1 MAADTEIQNPAPPA
15 DAKPELPWP
24 AIAWFSLLL
33 AVWYA
38 PVLSR
43 LVQDWMNDDDMGHG
57 FFVPAVAAYIV
68 WLRRDELLK
77 LKLEP
82 SRWGIVLVVLAG
94 LQLIV
99 ATLGVE
105 YFLARTSFIFAIA
118 GIVLTLGGWVLLR
131 ALAFPISLLF
141 FMVPLPAIIFN
152 QLTFPLQMIAS
163 DLAER
168 ALSFIGIP
176 VFRDGNIL
184 ELPSKRLSVVE
195 ACSGIRSLLSLT
207 FLSLV
212 YAFFFD
218 DRPWMR
224 WVLLIC
230 TIPIAI
236 FANAGR
242 VTIAGLLWEFK
253 PEYAEGFFHA
263 FEGWLIFMVAVI
275 FLVAAHRLISYAVSF
290 RRSPQ
295 T

>member
-1 MAADTEIQNPAPPA
+1 
-15 DAKPELPWP
+15 
-24 AIAWFSLLL
+24 
-33 AVWYA
+33 
-38 PVLSR
+38 
-43 LVQDWMNDDDMGHG
+43 
-57 FFVPAVAAYIV
+57 VPAVAAYIV